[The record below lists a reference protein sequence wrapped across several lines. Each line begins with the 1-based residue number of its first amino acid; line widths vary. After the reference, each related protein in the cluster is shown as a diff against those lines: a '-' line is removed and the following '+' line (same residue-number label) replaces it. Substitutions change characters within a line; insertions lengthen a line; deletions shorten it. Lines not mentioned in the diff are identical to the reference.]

1 MSAKNRDRRAERRIK
16 SEWLSRLVSGGLF
29 LGLTGFILLWPLSSP
44 AFEMWVHEGG
54 IVETLS
60 AATWIVAAIACF
72 TAGLSPR
79 PERADWFLGGAILL
93 LFAAR
98 ELDIHK
104 RLTDWNVA
112 HLINYWNPQI
122 PVTERLVIMAF
133 FVLPACAV
141 ITVFV
146 LRMWRRFWQAF
157 RAESAWSWDVVA
169 WGVILVTAI
178 VLDKFYKLVAA
189 LGVTAIVL
197 DKFYKLVAALGLNVS
212 PTAIPRVLEES
223 LELVFAVYV
232 LLVLFPAWR
241 RAISQ
246 KDQ

>member
-93 LFAAR
+93 LFAAW

-112 HLINYWNPQI
+112 HLTNYWNPQI
-122 PVTERLVIMAF
+122 PVTERLAIMAF

-141 ITVFV
+141 ITVFI

-169 WGVILVTAI
+169 WGVILVTAN
-178 VLDKFYKLVAA
+178 VLDKFH
-189 LGVTAIVL
+189 
-197 DKFYKLVAALGLNVS
+197 KLVAALGLNVS

>member
-1 MSAKNRDRRAERRIK
+1 MSATNRDREEACRIQ
-16 SEWLSRLVSGGLF
+16 SEWFPRLVSGGLF

-60 AATWIVAAIACF
+60 AATWIVGAIACF
-72 TAGLSPR
+72 TAGFSSR
-79 PERADWFLGGAILL
+79 PERADWCLGGAILL

-98 ELDIHK
+98 ELDGQK
-104 RLTDWNVA
+104 WLTDWSVGRLA
-112 HLINYWNPQI
+112 NYWNPQI
-122 PVTERLVIMAF
+122 PVTERLIVIAV

-141 ITVFV
+141 IAVFV

-157 RAESAWSWDVVA
+157 RAEPAWSWDVVA
-169 WGVILVTAI
+169 WGVILVTAA

-189 LGVTAIVL
+189 LDL
-197 DKFYKLVAALGLNVS
+197 DV
-212 PTAIPRVLEES
+212 PPMAIPIVLEES

-232 LLVLFPAWR
+232 LLVLFSPWR
-241 RAISQ
+241 RAVSQ
-246 KDQ
+246 KNQ